1 MAYCGLDG
9 MKISKTELKR
19 HVESPIVDNISLH
32 CRSLHDVFYVLCI
45 IRLWPHQWDLNLR
58 NTSDLVYFITG
69 DSSQVPPSVNT
80 KH

>member
-32 CRSLHDVFYVLCI
+32 CRSLHDVCI
-45 IRLWPHQWDLNLR
+45 LFMYYSSLA
-58 NTSDLVYFITG
+58 TSVGFEFKKYLG
-69 DSSQVPPSVNT
+69 PSLLHYRRFEPGAAQC